1 MHCKSFLKFKITGAR
16 VGKACLSTTACL
28 DQTELGMR
36 MKMLAFTRPT
46 SPRGFALTLAVVTLA
61 TPGFFTGAAL
71 ADKVALS
78 GTYSQSD
85 ILRSCVGAGGDFTF
99 LAGMGV
105 KAAGRRI
112 GSASCTNGKNGPPTI
127 STGQLSKPTAPSW
140 AYRLGTTQKA
150 GANAPPVHGPG
161 SSHNPIVATPVE
173 NHPVILERSGEEHSG
188 KQCADNTCG
197 KYIGPIRLCLANNPL
212 WCLACPLSPKKIR
225 IPRFFPQRGHGPPNY
240 EKVDLPSSCQ
250 SILMASCHN
259 AGDA

>member
-1 MHCKSFLKFKITGAR
+1 MATQLPSAEVQETLQLDVVHLDIRALKRFLKFKITGAR

-36 MKMLAFTRPT
+36 MKMLSFTRPT

-61 TPGFFTGAAL
+61 TLGFFTGAAL

-85 ILRSCVGAGGDFTF
+85 ILRSCVGAGGDFT
-99 LAGMGV
+99 
-105 KAAGRRI
+105 AAG
-112 GSASCTNGKNGPPTI
+112 GSYGCTTGKGSVSCTNGKCTGECATCGPAI
-127 STGQLSKPTAPSW
+127 RSKGSGVLGVLS
-140 AYRLGTTQKA
+140 GTTQKA

-188 KQCADNTCG
+188 K
-197 KYIGPIRLCLANNPL
+197 
-212 WCLACPLSPKKIR
+212 
-225 IPRFFPQRGHGPPNY
+225 H
-240 EKVDLPSSCQ
+240 
-250 SILMASCHN
+250 
-259 AGDA
+259 